1 MTTTVTP
8 APATRADTALG
19 LTLQLVAATYAPPS
33 EALRDDLHGGAV
45 REAAGLLADLTGAAS
60 PDLRVA
66 DWRDVQAGH
75 VDLFVASGR
84 GVAAPPYVGYAVD
97 GELLG
102 PTARAVK
109 HAYDA
114 HGVAPDADWR
124 DMPDHVA
131 AVAEAG
137 ALMLEAGRRHAARD
151 LAARFVAPWLERYAD
166 AVADRDD
173 SGFYGPMSRFLHA
186 AIREVTR
193 ETATAEP

>member
-1 MTTTVTP
+1 MTTVTP
-8 APATRADTALG
+8 ALETKADAALG
-19 LTLQLVAATYAPPS
+19 LALQLVAGTYAPPGA
-33 EALRDDLHGGAV
+33 ALRADLDAGAV
-45 REAAGLLADLTGAAS
+45 RDAAVLLAEATGVEA
-60 PDLRVA
+60 PDLHVA

-109 HAYDA
+109 DVYDA

-137 ALMLEAGRRHAARD
+137 ALMLEAGRPDAARD
-151 LAARFVAPWLERYAD
+151 LAARFVAPWLDRYAD

-193 ETATAEP
+193 EPATAES

>member
-1 MTTTVTP
+1 MTTTPKPVD
-8 APATRADTALG
+8 ATRTETVLALA
-19 LTLQLVAATYAPPS
+19 LQLVAGTYAPPS
-33 EALRDDLHGGAV
+33 EALRADLDTGAV
-45 REAAGLLADLTGAAS
+45 RRATGLLADLTGAEA
-60 PDLRVA
+60 PDLDAA

-102 PTARAVK
+102 PTARALKDV
-109 HAYDA
+109 YDA
-114 HGVAPDADWR
+114 QGVTPDAGWR

-137 ALMLEAGRRHAARD
+137 ALILDAGRPDAARE
-151 LAARFVAPWLERYAD
+151 LAARFVVPWLDRYAE
-166 AVADRDD
+166 AVAHRDT

-193 ETATAEP
+193 ETSAAES

>member
-1 MTTTVTP
+1 MTTTANPVQE
-8 APATRADTALG
+8 TRADTALG
-19 LTLQLVAATYAPPS
+19 LALQLVAGSYAPPS
-33 EALRDDLHGGAV
+33 EALRTDLDAGTLD
-45 REAAGLLADLTGAAS
+45 EAAGLLAGLTGVEA
-60 PDLRVA
+60 PELDVA
-66 DWRDVQAGH
+66 DWTDVQAGH

-109 HAYDA
+109 GVYDA
-114 HGVAPDADWR
+114 QGVMPDAGWR

-137 ALMLEAGRRHAARD
+137 ALLFEAGRPDAARE
-151 LAARFVAPWLERYAD
+151 LATRFVAPWLDRYAD
-166 AVADRDD
+166 AVADRDE

-193 ETATAEP
+193 ETATAES